1 MEKQT
6 ITMFSNFLNHHQIP
20 FCNEMYKLLDGNFT
34 FVATEP
40 VPEERKNLGYLDD
53 FSKFPYLL
61 KSYES
66 EEHHKKALKLGLESD
81 VVITGSAPDIYIKER
96 IKANKLTFRYSE
108 RVLKEGWIR
117 LLDPRVWFWRFIKD
131 TRLRNKNVHLLC
143 ASAYA
148 ASDYKWYFA
157 YPNKMY
163 QWGYFPE
170 NYKYDET
177 LWERKRQNEKVE
189 FVWVGRFL
197 DWKRPLMAVKL
208 IHKIKDEFPN
218 IHLTMIGIGPEF
230 EKVEKYIKKFQLESF
245 ITLTGSM
252 SPTDVRKH
260 MEQANIF
267 ITTSNRK
274 EGWGAV
280 LNEGMNSGC
289 ACLSSYL
296 VGAAPFLIKQN
307 VNGIMFDDLN
317 DLITKTKNLLSDTS
331 RLEKLGKKA
340 YETIDQ
346 VWNAKTAAK
355 QLKVLIFNLILTE
368 KQIIE
373 KGPCKNIR
381 LLREKKVKNAS

>member
-53 FSKFPYLL
+53 FSKYPYLL
-61 KSYES
+61 KSYVS
-66 EEHHKKALKLGLESD
+66 EEHHKKALQLGLESD
-81 VVITGSAPDIYIKER
+81 VVITGSAPDCYIKER

-148 ASDYKWYFA
+148 ASDYRWYMA

-177 LWERKRQNEKVE
+177 LWERKRQNEKIE

-208 IHKIKDEFPN
+208 IHNIKDEFPN

-230 EKVEKYIKKFQLESF
+230 EKVEKYIKKFQLESI

-307 VNGIMFDDLN
+307 VNGIMFDDLK

-331 RLEKLGKKA
+331 RLEMLGKRA

-346 VWNAKTAAK
+346 VWNANKASEHFI
-355 QLKVLIFNLILTE
+355 LLIKSIQNQNTYTILE
-368 KQIIE
+368 
-373 KGPCKNIR
+373 GPCKTNTVLHENNMLNGI
-381 LLREKKVKNAS
+381 

>member
-1 MEKQT
+1 MK

-20 FCNEMYKLLDGNFT
+20 FCNEMYDKLGSDFI
-34 FVATEP
+34 FVATEE
-40 VPEERKNLGYLDD
+40 VPLERKNLGYLDD
-53 FSKFPYLL
+53 FSKYPYLL

-66 EEHHKKALKLGLESD
+66 NENHKKALELGLMSD
-81 VVITGSAPDIYIKER
+81 VVITGSAPEVFIKER
-96 IKANKLTFRYSE
+96 VKQDKLTFRYSE

-148 ASDYKWYFA
+148 ASDYRWYFA

-177 LWERKRQNEKVE
+177 LWKKKRQNKRIE

-208 IHKIKDEFPN
+208 IHRIKDEFPN

-230 EKVEKYIKKFQLESF
+230 ERVQKYIKKFQLEPF

-296 VGAAPFLIKQN
+296 VGATPFLIKQN
-307 VNGIMFDDLN
+307 ENGVMFDDLK

-331 RLEKLGKKA
+331 RLETLGKMA

-346 VWNAKTAAK
+346 VWNAQKAARN
-355 QLKVLIFNLILTE
+355 LSLLIISIKGSNS
-368 KQIIE
+368 IIKLE
-373 KGPCKNIR
+373 GPG
-381 LLREKKVKNAS
+381 KKVCYKNEIQVKKTTLS

>member
-1 MEKQT
+1 
-6 ITMFSNFLNHHQIP
+6 
-20 FCNEMYKLLDGNFT
+20 MYKLLDGNFT

-53 FSKFPYLL
+53 FSKYPYLL
-61 KSYES
+61 KSYVS

-96 IKANKLTFRYSE
+96 IKVNKLTFRYSE

-148 ASDYKWYFA
+148 ASDYRWYFA

-177 LWERKRQNEKVE
+177 LWERKRQNEKIE

-208 IHKIKDEFPN
+208 IHNIKDEFPK

-230 EKVEKYIKKFQLESF
+230 EKVEKYITKFQLESF

-252 SPTDVRKH
+252 SPTDVRKY

-317 DLITKTKNLLSDTS
+317 DLIAKTKNLLKDAF
-331 RLEKLGKKA
+331 RLETLGKKA

-346 VWNAKTAAK
+346 VWNAKEAVEHFII
-355 QLKVLIFNLILTE
+355 LLDKVLYQ
-368 KQIIE
+368 KQDNIIE
-373 KGPCKNIR
+373 GPCQTIKILN
-381 LLREKKVKNAS
+381 EKEMQKCI